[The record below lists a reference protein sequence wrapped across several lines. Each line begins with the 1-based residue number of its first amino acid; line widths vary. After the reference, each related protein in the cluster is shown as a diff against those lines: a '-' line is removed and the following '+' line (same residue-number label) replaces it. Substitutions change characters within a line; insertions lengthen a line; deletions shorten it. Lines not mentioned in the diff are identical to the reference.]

1 MLNNVENGLYL
12 FRNLKCTVLGLCNS
26 RQQLC
31 LIAEHD
37 VCFLLNAFL
46 IFKSFYRVILPFLK
60 KNSKIS
66 MKQKSYSHGLCSK
79 YFFIFFFLDMIL
91 YATISKI
98 NRVIRDAS
106 SVLILGFWVA
116 SGV

>member
-1 MLNNVENGLYL
+1 MHSSWVVQQSTAALPYCRTRLLLFIECLPYFQVILQSNFTISKEE
-12 FRNLKCTVLGLCNS
+12 FRNLYE
-26 RQQLC
+26 
-31 LIAEHD
+31 AE
-37 VCFLLNAFL
+37 VIFTWFVFKILFL
-46 IFKSFYRVILPFLK
+46 
-60 KNSKIS
+60 
-66 MKQKSYSHGLCSK
+66 
-79 YFFIFFFLDMIL
+79 FFFLDMIL

>member
-1 MLNNVENGLYL
+1 MHSSWVVQQSTAALPYCRTQRLLFIERLPYFQVILQSNFTISKE
-12 FRNLKCTVLGLCNS
+12 FRNLYE
-26 RQQLC
+26 
-31 LIAEHD
+31 AE
-37 VCFLLNAFL
+37 VIFTWFVFKILSCFF
-46 IFKSFYRVILPFLK
+46 
-60 KNSKIS
+60 
-66 MKQKSYSHGLCSK
+66 
-79 YFFIFFFLDMIL
+79 FFFLDMIL

>member
-1 MLNNVENGLYL
+1 MHSSWVVQQSTAALPYCRTRRLL
-12 FRNLKCTVLGLCNS
+12 FIE
-26 RQQLC
+26 C
-31 LIAEHD
+31 LPY
-37 VCFLLNAFL
+37 FQ
-46 IFKSFYRVILPFLK
+46 VILQSNFTISKEEFKNLYEAEVIFTWFVFKILFL
-60 KNSKIS
+60 
-66 MKQKSYSHGLCSK
+66 
-79 YFFIFFFLDMIL
+79 FFFLDMIL